1 MGTLLR
7 PGPAAAAASPI
18 SIASSS
24 SAHGTAASPLCSGA
38 SRQALSGASFG
49 ADLILLMD
57 GWMDGWSL
65 GWLVAVA
72 GGGRAW
78 SSRHRVSVVAF
89 RSPSPQVLATR
100 WRRRS
105 DTAVRSDVVAGGA
118 AAAAAGD
125 STQALS
131 GIQLNY

>member
-7 PGPAAAAASPI
+7 PGPAASPI

-24 SAHGTAASPLCSGA
+24 AH
-38 SRQALSGASFG
+38 
-49 ADLILLMD
+49 
-57 GWMDGWSL
+57 
-65 GWLVAVA
+65 AVA

-78 SSRHRVSVVAF
+78 SSRHRVSVAAF

-131 GIQLNY
+131 GIQLNTSKCFYRFKMEISRLLK